1 MLCAF
6 TTTAVAEEV
15 DYTSSIVNADL
26 STTDAWNTEGTKGIS
41 GGVVKVGSGSSFD
54 FSQTITIP
62 AGHYKMTAKAAYR
75 YGANEQEEYDA
86 IQAGANTHLAKLY
99 AQTAAQTF
107 EVNVFNR
114 YEGASETD
122 YAAGSGSATVNG
134 LFVPNSSDA
143 VKDWF
148 KADQYVNVLEFDV
161 LEDGDVKIGIVKT
174 ESAASGDYA
183 NIGAWTL
190 TRTGDAQNTGEGEG
204 DDTNTIDVDK
214 TSLVGTSRDAW
225 NAPLGP
231 VTIDGI
237 SMPEKYETTTETTG
251 DVMWQTVTGLD
262 NGTYTVEL
270 YANARYTPGRGFD
283 SPVTDGAMDCT
294 FLFANDVEL
303 SIPVVFNA
311 DLNNGQSYKLE
322 GVEVTDGTLRMGMT
336 KKAAGSNW
344 HTIQIKSLT
353 WHTSGDAALTDAKN
367 ALQAL
372 IDETKAVSPAI
383 ESLTEAIATAEAALA
398 AATTVEDVEAAQ
410 AALQAAYDAAADQ
423 IAYNKNVASVAG
435 ASATNPIVTN
445 FVVNG
450 TFDTNG
456 ETSPWKT
463 TTGAQNQTTAN
474 NQAGAFTG
482 NFFENWNP
490 SSYTGKIFQTIENI
504 PNGVYELSICAFVN
518 NFDASCQYVY
528 ANDAKTYLTTGAPTA
543 YTVLAEVTNN
553 TIEIGFEQ
561 TTAVANWAGID
572 NASLTYYGPGTL
584 AELAALVTYNSALA
598 AANEA
603 AEKDMLPSVKEA
615 LEAVIA
621 ANSNVDK
628 ADLAA
633 LTAAAEA
640 LNDAVVAATPSIM
653 SYEVLANGVPN
664 NSLDGWTC
672 TNTNTFQVN
681 TWSTEADN
689 TGMVTPF
696 IENWVGRPGP
706 LGVGKVYYT
715 MKDIAPGSYRVS
727 ALIRVYSE
735 SGAEP
740 AGANFFAGDQTVD
753 VTTGT
758 AFTYNGM
765 KGIYSNYSAVAT
777 VGEDGVLTF
786 GLDITAPTFNWVAI
800 KDVKVMKYHTSSN
813 LDFSESTPIDNHI
826 CTYEKD
832 EEKNGTTYSQMQPVT
847 EWDFGVANGDAV
859 AAGVYAYGGTPWI
872 AGAGFLA
879 PATNPEGVAEGNAL
893 GALACWGAT
902 VQYTQKVTLTPGN
915 YVLTIPVYNS
925 GAGVKVPSKSL
936 IGFIADNGT
945 EYLAPA
951 KAYASD
957 AWTTEVITFSLNEVT
972 NGVLTL
978 GYTSSGDGGGANQ
991 HLFFDC
997 VKIET
1002 VSDAEMAKTKLAEA
1016 IAAAQ
1021 ATVDAKTGVGD
1032 GVFMIPTA
1040 AYDTYAAAVAT
1051 AQGVY
1056 DNAEATAEELNAAIE
1071 TLAAAGEAYAA
1082 AKVLPAA
1089 GKTYQIMHQEA
1100 GTFLTLNAGVK
1111 VEAQASP
1118 LSFVD
1123 AGDGK
1128 YYIANANG
1136 EYAYYSGT
1144 GNNNWSLNVS
1154 VDNKEAW
1161 TIAAVGDGVYTIKGK
1176 NGFLGTDAA
1185 TAGSTCYGN
1194 KAATNWVIAEYAM
1207 PEMEVT
1213 LINPAG
1219 ETAEKMVEGD
1229 FIKFTTNI
1237 EPGYILVGVLQVN
1250 DATQESEY
1258 LTSYRSAVKGETDWS
1273 VELYSTMKFREGHT
1287 YKFEFT
1293 AYESE
1298 DAYNQEPYDAPGS
1311 AAIGSD
1317 TVVVKGA
1324 LPAYVYATATLNDIK
1339 PAYGSVIESETDNV
1353 VTLTFSE
1360 PVKVVYAQNLQSAGM
1375 MMPPT
1380 VNELTPVAVEA
1391 DENGLAT
1398 VWTVEMP
1405 LTPGFA
1411 NISFAAEDAEG
1422 RRVWGN
1428 QGEEEDS
1435 YFSYEWQCT
1444 VGIPDVK
1451 VAPAGYVAG
1460 PVSTLTVTCA
1470 EQIDPYMGG
1479 GVVLNAAGEEVAT
1492 IVNMEKVVDE
1502 SLEMWTPEW
1511 NEAMATAPV
1520 TITLSNEITEP
1531 GTYTVKLDAGLFML
1545 NSGAYNSKATEAT
1558 FAIIPAENLV
1568 EMNVERI
1575 VNLGYAADVVDVDLA
1590 AICEKLGIASIS
1602 EATVWGVN
1610 ATTLEY
1616 VADAMTEYDG
1626 WRNAEGDF
1634 TKWGNNHQVCY
1645 KYIADGAFQLCTEGG
1660 NEPAVGTEYTA
1671 YWAFSTASDTVVLK
1685 TNITFVAAPEVE
1697 IEIVKTITVN
1707 HYEKPNTSYSGNT
1720 ATFDVN
1726 EVTEALGITSI
1737 TEAEQYIMNV
1747 TDGSLVKNSTDG
1759 WRGANGDA
1767 LGWGNPGGVCVKIN
1781 DPASGII
1788 DYIGCYDNAWNEGD
1802 SFVAKWA
1809 FVYEGKAVVIEV
1821 VIDFNTE
1828 MATGI
1833 NGISAGDV
1841 VKTQYIGINGA
1852 VLNAPAKGV
1861 NIVKQT
1867 LKNGKVVTSKVYVK

>member
-1 MLCAF
+1 MKRNLLFCLSLWMLCAF

-107 EVNVFNR
+107 ETNVFNR

-122 YAAGSGSATVNG
+122 YAAGSGSVTVNG
-134 LFVPNSSDA
+134 LFVPNSSAA
-143 VKDWF
+143 VQTWF
-148 KADQYVNVLEFDV
+148 EAGQYVNVLEFDV

-174 ESAASGDYA
+174 ESAANGDYA

-190 TRTGDAQNTGEGEG
+190 TRTGDVTYFADGDYLIVNTETGCFLGGGNDWGTHATLLRKPQFFTLAHQGGNAYTLDSHQSNGGASHFLSTGLYCDGAAANWTFAKTESGNYTINNGGNYLAGNGANKVIVTVTEPNAAAEWTIISRDEAIAALDAATQENPVDATFYIANPEFKRNAGGWTITSAAGTGSPSNFAMGSSGNNANCAESYHSTNGFDASQTLAGMKPGVYRLDAHAFYRNDGDNTGVFPYVYVNEQQSLFPARTGPENDMASAYASFLNGSYAVDPIYFTVEEGGEVKIGVNGANTAFWNIWGEFGLTYYGVDADIATLKFGAYVAQVEALRATATEYLSADISPIVKAAIEVALAASENIELTEEAYVEAINVLTAANNNAKSSASNKVAIDNMYDLMEKTNVYTPAAYFTFKAAADDYKAKWEAGTLTETVVNPYAVQGWHAENVYDDFLLSAWGTNNFDTNLYINTWSVEGEG
-204 DDTNTIDVDK
+204 DGSNFKVPFFEYWTGDDQ
-214 TSLVGTSRDAW
+214 SLG
-225 NAPLGP
+225 
-231 VTIDGI
+231 
-237 SMPEKYETTTETTG
+237 ETTKT
-251 DVMWQTVTGLD
+251 
-262 NGTYTVEL
+262 
-270 YANARYTPGRGFD
+270 
-283 SPVTDGAMDCT
+283 
-294 FLFANDVEL
+294 
-303 SIPVVFNA
+303 
-311 DLNNGQSYKLE
+311 
-322 GVEVTDGTLRMGMT
+322 
-336 KKAAGSNW
+336 
-344 HTIQIKSLT
+344 
-353 WHTSGDAALTDAKN
+353 
-367 ALQAL
+367 
-372 IDETKAVSPAI
+372 
-383 ESLTEAIATAEAALA
+383 AT
-398 AATTVEDVEAAQ
+398 
-410 AALQAAYDAAADQ
+410 
-423 IAYNKNVASVAG
+423 VAG
-435 ASATNPIVTN
+435 LM
-445 FVVNG
+445 
-450 TFDTNG
+450 
-456 ETSPWKT
+456 
-463 TTGAQNQTTAN
+463 
-474 NQAGAFTG
+474 
-482 NFFENWNP
+482 
-490 SSYTGKIFQTIENI
+490 
-504 PNGVYELSICAFVN
+504 PNGNYS
-518 NFDASCQYVY
+518 
-528 ANDAKTYLTTGAPTA
+528 
-543 YTVLAEVTNN
+543 
-553 TIEIGFEQ
+553 
-561 TTAVANWAGID
+561 
-572 NASLTYYGPGTL
+572 
-584 AELAALVTYNSALA
+584 
-598 AANEA
+598 
-603 AEKDMLPSVKEA
+603 
-615 LEAVIA
+615 
-621 ANSNVDK
+621 
-628 ADLAA
+628 
-633 LTAAAEA
+633 
-640 LNDAVVAATPSIM
+640 
-653 SYEVLANGVPN
+653 
-664 NSLDGWTC
+664 
-672 TNTNTFQVN
+672 
-681 TWSTEADN
+681 
-689 TGMVTPF
+689 
-696 IENWVGRPGP
+696 
-706 LGVGKVYYT
+706 
-715 MKDIAPGSYRVS
+715 VS
-727 ALIRVYSE
+727 AWVRVRMKN
-735 SGAEP
+735 GA
-740 AGANFFAGDQTVD
+740 
-753 VTTGT
+753 
-758 AFTYNGM
+758 
-765 KGIYSNYSAVAT
+765 
-777 VGEDGVLTF
+777 
-786 GLDITAPTFNWVAI
+786 TAPTYGITLSVGADGAPVDVAAGTQVGDSPFFIGEYKAVGVADAEGNLTINFNIAADNNISWLSFKNVKYNFAI
-800 KDVKVMKYHTSSN
+800 AGASN
-813 LDFSESTPIDNHI
+813 LDFSVGTPVDNGI
-826 CTYEKD
+826 CTYGKD
-832 EEKNGTTYSQMQPVT
+832 MATNGTTYYGLLDVEGWT
-847 EWDFGVANGDAV
+847 KYGVGDNANEEWPNSAMSGGIF
-859 AAGVYAYGGTPWI
+859 AYGSEIWIGGT
-872 AGAGFLA
+872 GYNV

-893 GALACWGAT
+893 GVVAVWDAVA
-902 VQYTQKVTLTPGN
+902 QYTQPVTLAAGT
-915 YVLTIPVYNS
+915 YSITVPVYNAV
-925 GAGVKVPSKSL
+925 GGTTAPQKSL

-951 KAYASD
+951 KAYPVNT
-957 AWTTEVITFSLNEVT
+957 WTNEVITFTLAEET
-972 NGVLTL
+972 TGVLSL
-978 GYTSSGDGGGANQ
+978 GYDAPGAGSGANQ

-1002 VSDAEMAKTKLAEA
+1002 VSPEFAAANVLAEA
-1016 IAAAQ
+1016 INAAN
-1021 ATVDAKTGVGD
+1021 ATVLAKANVGEALFQKPVAALDA
-1032 GVFMIPTA
+1032 
-1040 AYDTYAAAVAT
+1040 YAAAVAT
-1051 AQGVY
+1051 AKGVLTT
-1056 DNAEATAEELNAAIE
+1056 AGATIADYNAAVE
-1071 TLAAAGEAYAA
+1071 VLAAATATYNEAINA
-1082 AKVLPAA
+1082 PAA
-1089 GKTYQIMHQEA
+1089 QEFTIKHNVS
-1100 GTFLTLNAGVK
+1100 GLFMTLDGGVK
-1111 VEAQASP
+1111 LTETATVKFE
-1118 LSFVD
+1118 D
-1123 AGDGK
+1123 AGNGK
-1128 YYIANANG
+1128 YYIADADG
-1136 EYAYYSGT
+1136 EYAGYA
-1144 GNNNWSLNVS
+1144 GNNTWSMS
-1154 VDNKEAW
+1154 STADTKEAW
-1161 TIAAVGDGVYTIKGK
+1161 TITAVGEGLYTIKGK
-1176 NGFLGTDAA
+1176 NGFIGTDGTEVGA
-1185 TAGSTCYGN
+1185 TCYGN
-1194 KAATNWVIAEYAM
+1194 KAGDAANSMWVIEAV
-1207 PEMEVT
+1207 PMEVT

-1237 EPGYILVGVLQVN
+1237 EDAYILVGVLQVSDEDPTN
-1250 DATQESEY
+1250 TEY
-1258 LTSYRSAVKGETDWS
+1258 LTSYRAAVKGESDWS
-1273 VELYSTMKFREGHT
+1273 VELFSTMKFREGYT

-1298 DAYNQEPYDAPGS
+1298 DAYNALPWDAEPGEG
-1311 AAIGSD
+1311 AIGSD

-1391 DENGLAT
+1391 DENGLAA

-1422 RRVWGN
+1422 RRIWGN
-1428 QGEEEDS
+1428 MGEEEES

-1444 VGIPDVK
+1444 VGIPEVK

-1492 IVNMEKVVDE
+1492 IANMEKLVDE
-1502 SLEMWTPEW
+1502 NLEMWTPEW
-1511 NEAMATAPV
+1511 YEAMATAPV

-1590 AICEKLGIASIS
+1590 AICEKLGVASIS

-1634 TKWGNNHQVCY
+1634 TEWGNNHQVCY

-1685 TNITFVAAPEVE
+1685 TNITFVAAPKVE
-1697 IEIVKTITVN
+1697 MEIVKTITVN

-1747 TDGSLVKNSTDG
+1747 TDGSLVKNNTDG